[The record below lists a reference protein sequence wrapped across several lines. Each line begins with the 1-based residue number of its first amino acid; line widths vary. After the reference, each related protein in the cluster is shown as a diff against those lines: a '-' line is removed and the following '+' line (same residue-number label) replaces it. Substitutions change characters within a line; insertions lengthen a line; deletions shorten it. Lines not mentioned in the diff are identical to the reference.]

1 MRVWGFGALV
11 VWVFRGFGALGVICS
26 GLGSTQEKRNGTQ
39 GKRSALQQQSS
50 KTVRFFF
57 FKKLEKIEKI
67 FKKTKNLRKA
77 YVKLM

>member
-1 MRVWGFGALV
+1 M
-11 VWVFRGFGALGVICS
+11 VWVFRGFGALGVIWS

-50 KTVRFFF
+50 KTSDF

-67 FKKTKNLRKA
+67 FFKKTKNLRKA

>member
-1 MRVWGFGALV
+1 M

-50 KTVRFFF
+50 KTVRFF
-57 FKKLEKIEKI
+57 L
-67 FKKTKNLRKA
+67 KNRKN
-77 YVKLM
+77 

>member
-1 MRVWGFGALV
+1 M
-11 VWVFRGFGALGVICS
+11 VWVFRGFGALGVIWS

-50 KTVRFFF
+50 KTVRFF
-57 FKKLEKIEKI
+57 KKLEKIEKI

>member
-1 MRVWGFGALV
+1 M
-11 VWVFRGFGALGVICS
+11 VWVFRGFGALGVIWS

-50 KTVRFFF
+50 KTVRFF
-57 FKKLEKIEKI
+57 KKTRKNGKI